1 MRIDIICKPDCGDRC
16 HRTLSNVRQAL
27 DQMRLDAEVHLYQ
40 DSRKMIDNRVY
51 VTPALVLDDVVR
63 IAGRV
68 PEVVEIK
75 SLIAERARYIRR
87 LRDAV

>member
-1 MRIDIICKPDCGDRC
+1 MRIDIICKPDCDNHC
-16 HRTLSNVRQAL
+16 HEALSNVRQAL

-40 DSRKMIDNRVY
+40 DRRKMIDNRVY
-51 VTPALVLDDVVR
+51 VTPALMLDDVVR

-68 PEVVEIK
+68 PDVLEIK
-75 SLIAERARYIRR
+75 SLIAERAKYIRR

>member
-1 MRIDIICKPDCGDRC
+1 MRIDILCKPGKGDRC

-27 DQMRLDAEVHLYQ
+27 DQMRLEAEVHLYQ

-51 VTPALVLDDVVR
+51 VTPALMLDDIVR
-63 IAGRV
+63 ISGRV

-75 SLIAERARYIRR
+75 GLIAERAKYMRR